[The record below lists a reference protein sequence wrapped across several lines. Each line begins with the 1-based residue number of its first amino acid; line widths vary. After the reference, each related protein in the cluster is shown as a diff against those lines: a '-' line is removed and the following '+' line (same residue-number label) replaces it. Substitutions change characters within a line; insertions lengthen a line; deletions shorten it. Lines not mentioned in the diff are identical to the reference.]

1 MAISQMRQLSLL
13 LPKELLDR
21 LLFYLQGLESVQIH
35 DLRQEEDWQAAFEKA
50 LVGRPVQQ
58 LSQQDLVSR
67 QEKLERLVEELEPFM
82 PKKKLLESLKEEPLE
97 LSFAALEQAG
107 KNRDEAVLLE
117 GISKQLK
124 VLQEAKSQIEADR
137 LEVAEL
143 EKWEPLELTPQA
155 AATFSHLGAL
165 IGTIPNTDDDAL
177 RLALGAHADLK
188 FQEVFTDDTE
198 HGVLIF
204 YKTGSLEEV
213 RRILKEYGFKP
224 FEYDHAELPADLLE
238 QLKSNI
244 RQQEAV
250 VDAMTKSLA
259 ASKGELD
266 QLKVQLDYLC
276 NLSSRQES
284 KNQLASTQN
293 LAALEG
299 WIESNQVQALEACLT
314 EQFGQSILIQTREIR
329 QDEKDKVPTKLKN
342 NALVE
347 PFELV
352 TEMYSLPKYGD
363 KDPTPV
369 VSLFYF
375 VFFGMMV
382 ADIGYGLLLFA
393 GTSLALR
400 FLHVKPGMAK
410 NLRFFRLLGVAVI
423 IWGLVYGSFF
433 GFELPFAL
441 ISTSSDAMTILVIS
455 VVFGFITVLAGLFL
469 SGLKN
474 IRLKDYAEAY
484 NAGFAWVLILLGLL
498 LLALGNFFPSLAF
511 AATIGQ
517 WLAIINAL
525 GVLAVSIISA
535 KSLAGLGS
543 GLFNLYNVSGYV
555 GDLVSFT
562 RLMALGLSGAS
573 IGSAFNLIVSLFPPV
588 ARFSIGILL
597 FIALH
602 LVNMFLSFLS
612 GYVHGARL
620 IFVEFFGKFYDGG
633 GKPFTPLKPSEKY
646 VQQSKK

>member
-13 LPKELLDR
+13 LPKELLDQ

-35 DLRQEEDWQAAFEKA
+35 DLQQEEDWQAAFEQA
-50 LVGRPVQQ
+50 LVGRPDQH
-58 LSQQDLVSR
+58 LSQQDLLSR
-67 QEKLERLVEELEPFM
+67 QEKLERLIAELEPFM

-107 KNRDEAVLLE
+107 KARDEEALLE

-124 VLQEAKSQIEADR
+124 VLQEAKGQIEADR
-137 LEVAEL
+137 LEVAAL

-177 RLALGAHADLK
+177 RLTLGAHPDLK

-198 HGVLIF
+198 HGVLVF

-213 RRILKEYGFKP
+213 RKILKEYGFKP
-224 FEYDHAELPADLLE
+224 FEYDHEELPAE
-238 QLKSNI
+238 RIAQLKANI

-250 VDAMTKSLA
+250 ATAMTKSLA
-259 ASKGELD
+259 ASKNELD

-329 QDEKDKVPTKLKN
+329 QDEEDRVPTKLKN
-342 NALVE
+342 NVLVE

-382 ADIGYGLLLFA
+382 ADIGYGLLLFV
-393 GTSLALR
+393 GTSLALH
-400 FLHVKPGMAK
+400 FLHVKSGLAK

-455 VVFGFITVLAGLFL
+455 VVFGFVTVLAGLFL

-525 GVLAVSIISA
+525 GILAVSIVSA